1 MQPADSDMVQIERQ
15 SYRDGAK
22 TSGNAFSIRG
32 VILKI
37 FCAIHPSGRAL
48 RIGFAA
54 CFVVASFICVSFSL
68 AQSAGET
75 QPIATSADAPAL
87 PRVEAAPSAGMLDT
101 GFRNLYELNFKG
113 GRERFVSYQKLEPN
127 DPMGKAAEAASY
139 LYEQFNAKGI
149 FTSDFFLN
157 DEKFL
162 GGAQGTPAE
171 NRNDGFLAANHI
183 ARDMATEQLK
193 TDPRDSHSLLVL
205 TMTDGMEADYD
216 ALIVK
221 KQMAGLGLTK
231 QADAEAAKLLAVDPS
246 QEDAYMALG
255 AANYIIG
262 SLPSYKRA
270 FLWFGGIHGD
280 RERGLEQ
287 LQRASEHGNYLQAF
301 AKAWLALACEREHQT
316 DRARLLLSEL
326 VTEYPTNP
334 LFAHELELLNHP
346 TTAKK

>member
-1 MQPADSDMVQIERQ
+1 MPCLTDS
-15 SYRDGAK
+15 
-22 TSGNAFSIRG
+22 
-32 VILKI
+32 
-37 FCAIHPSGRAL
+37 SGRIL
-48 RIGFAA
+48 RISFAA
-54 CFVVASFICVSFSL
+54 CFAVAALSCVPSSS
-68 AQSAGET
+68 AQSSAEPQAVAGGSE
-75 QPIATSADAPAL
+75 APTL
-87 PRVEAAPSAGMLDT
+87 PRIEAAPSAGMLDT

-113 GRERFVSYQKLEPN
+113 GRERFISYEKLEPS

-149 FTSDFFLN
+149 FTSEFFLS

-171 NRNDGFLAANHI
+171 NRNDGFLNANHM
-183 ARDMATEQLK
+183 AREMAVERLK
-193 TDPRDSHSLLVL
+193 SDPRDRQSLLVL

-246 QEDAYMALG
+246 AEDAYMALG
-255 AANYIIG
+255 AANYVIG

-287 LQRASEHGNYLQAF
+287 LQRAAEHGHYLQVF
-301 AKAWLALACEREHQT
+301 AKSWLALACEREHQM
-316 DRARLLLSEL
+316 DHAHQLLAEL
-326 VTEYPTNP
+326 AAEFPSNP
-334 LFAHELELLNHP
+334 LFAHELALLDHP
-346 TTAKK
+346 TTAAKK

>member
-1 MQPADSDMVQIERQ
+1 MAFPMDSSRSML
-15 SYRDGAK
+15 G
-22 TSGNAFSIRG
+22 
-32 VILKI
+32 
-37 FCAIHPSGRAL
+37 
-48 RIGFAA
+48 IGLAA
-54 CFVVASFICVSFSL
+54 CFVAASFAWSPSSL
-68 AQSAGET
+68 AQSAAEPHAVAGGSE
-75 QPIATSADAPAL
+75 APAL
-87 PRVEAAPSAGMLDT
+87 PRIEAAPAAGMLDT
-101 GFRNLYELNFKG
+101 GFRNLYELNFKE
-113 GRERFVSYQKLEPN
+113 GRERFISYEKLEPS

-139 LYEQFNAKGI
+139 LYEQFNAKGV

-162 GGAQGTPAE
+162 GGAQGTPEE
-171 NRNDGFLAANHI
+171 NRNDGFLNANHT
-183 ARDMATEQLK
+183 ARAMATQRLK
-193 TDPRDSHSLLVL
+193 SDPRDRESLLVL

-246 QEDAYMALG
+246 AEDAYMALG

-280 RERGLEQ
+280 RERGMEE
-287 LQRASEHGNYLQAF
+287 LQRAADHGHYLQPF

-316 DRARLLLSEL
+316 VHARQLLAEL
-326 VTEYPTNP
+326 VAEFPANP
-334 LFAHELELLNHP
+334 LFVRELGLIDHP
-346 TTAKK
+346 SAAKK